1 MKFNERIRALREDK
15 DLNQTQ
21 LGKIMNMS
29 QRKISRL
36 ETGES
41 EPTTDE
47 IISFCRFYKVSA
59 DYILGLTD
67 KMKGI

>member
-1 MKFNERIRALREDK
+1 MQFHQRFKDIREDK

-21 LGKIMNMS
+21 YGKILNMS

-36 ETGES
+36 ENKET

-47 IISFCRFYKVSA
+47 LVLICKTFKVSA
-59 DYILGLTD
+59 DWLLGL
-67 KMKGI
+67 K

>member
-1 MKFNERIRALREDK
+1 MQFNQRFKDIREDK

-21 LGKIMNMS
+21 YGKLLNMS

-36 ETGES
+36 ENRET

-47 IISFCRFYKVSA
+47 LVLICKTFKVSA
-59 DYILGLTD
+59 DWLLGL
-67 KMKGI
+67 K